1 MYIPVI
7 VAGHILPSFEP
18 QVGEISSRRKRDTK
32 RKMRGWGTGERE
44 GGGKVQQIP
53 ATPDPCL
60 SWAWLWWKAW
70 DKNLKRKPFI
80 GRHCSVSLS
89 KGCFTLYISLC
100 VCGMW
105 TKGRFGH
112 DTSLFPAWCSSK
124 RVKPGDLPAGIHHS
138 YWKSTVRAHSAHSLR
153 LFIFITVD
161 VSWNSRGAVRRC
173 RWCLFNTEQGYNVWL
188 ASPGLR

>member
-1 MYIPVI
+1 
-7 VAGHILPSFEP
+7 
-18 QVGEISSRRKRDTK
+18 
-32 RKMRGWGTGERE
+32 MRGWGTGERE
-44 GGGKVQQIP
+44 GGGGGKVQQIP

-80 GRHCSVSLS
+80 GRHGSVSLS

-112 DTSLFPAWCSSK
+112 DTSLLPAWCSSK
-124 RVKPGDLPAGIHHS
+124 RVKPETFLQE
-138 YWKSTVRAHSAHSLR
+138 STILTEEAPFLHICS
-153 LFIFITVD
+153 LFIFITVN
-161 VSWNSRGAVRRC
+161 VSSRAARTC
-173 RWCLFNTEQGYNVWL
+173 RWCLFNTEQGCDVWL